1 MLLTMQASVGGGN
14 GSTLPLPSHPR
25 AFPWCWSHFVTSP
38 PPTPLVPLRLL
49 SSPLPCPPSPPPAD
63 RAWKGGG
70 SALSSMDPWGWG
82 CPLQLLHP
90 LELNSPIWA
99 LRHSSHMGAA
109 TRACR
114 GPPSLGSSPW
124 EPPFVCTKRWLGRY
138 WASPN
143 KAFCSRCRHRLLCP
157 PLCRASLP
165 VWWGGAGQ
173 GRATHSA
180 LLAPLV
186 WVAAVSVAS
195 DCKGISLPRCLLFNS
210 C

>member
-1 MLLTMQASVGGGN
+1 MLVTLCHLSSAYSTGASQA
-14 GSTLPLPSHPR
+14 P
-25 AFPWCWSHFVTSP
+25 
-38 PPTPLVPLRLL
+38 LL
-49 SSPLPCPPSPPPAD
+49 SLVLPALHQLTVLG
-63 RAWKGGG
+63 RGGG
-70 SALSSMDPWGWG
+70 SALSSMDPWAWG

-138 WASPN
+138 WVSPN
-143 KAFCSRCRHRLLCP
+143 KAFCSCCRHRPLCP
-157 PLCRASLP
+157 PLGGASLP
-165 VWWGGAGQ
+165 VWWWWGAGQ